1 MVKEESFRFESPEYD
16 EGVYRIQRIERA
28 ICLIEDGDFS
38 GARKALENAVD
49 CEYADLAE
57 KFGDALE
64 ASDEEF
70 HRLYGVRRSPTRL
83 TSYRVATL
91 GIDRKSRQR
100 MVADD
105 LCRDET
111 PALAER
117 FNEFRRRAR
126 ESREDAEKVFY
137 SQYREAV
144 ATAADKLATQLEIS
158 RQRAIAFVKASVIR
172 RANRRP
178 TQ

>member
-1 MVKEESFRFESPEYD
+1 MVKEENFRFESPEYV
-16 EGVYRIQRIERA
+16 EGVCRIQRIERA
-28 ICLIEDGDFS
+28 IVLIENRNFS

-64 ASDEEF
+64 ASDVEF

-83 TSYRVATL
+83 TSFRATTEV
-91 GIDRKSRQR
+91 DRTIRQR

-105 LCRDET
+105 LCREELT
-111 PALAER
+111 ALAER
-117 FNEFRRRAR
+117 FNEFRRRAC
-126 ESREDAEKVFY
+126 ESRTDAEKVLLP
-137 SQYREAV
+137 QYMEAV
-144 ATAADKLATQLEIS
+144 ATAAEKLATQLEIS
-158 RQRAIAFVKASVIR
+158 RQRAIAFVEASTIR